1 MVHRRRVGD
10 VGHFGADNVFVEL
23 SLLLSSTLDPPGF
36 VVNMRAVLMKF
47 FRFIPIL
54 AAALGFSLPLRAEL
68 VDAVK
73 AVVNSGVV
81 TYAEVEEF
89 TAPAAQALS
98 RDYAGEPNLFQQKL
112 GAALNDGLE
121 QLIERQLILRD
132 FDVEGYKLPDP
143 VVDELVQ
150 ERIRERFGDRITLMK
165 TLQAEGRTFEKF
177 RQEVREQ
184 YIVSALRAK
193 NMSPEKI
200 IISPYKVETY
210 YLSHQD
216 DFKVEDQIKLR
227 MIVLNKASGDDT
239 NTLGLAGEILA
250 KIKEGATFQEMAA
263 VYSQGSQRSQGG
275 DWGWVE
281 RSVLRKE
288 LADTA
293 FALKPGQV
301 SDVIE
306 TPEAC
311 YLMLVEQT
319 RPAHVKRL
327 NDVRDEIEVTLRTQ
341 AQKQLEQQWIAQLKK
356 KTFIR
361 LF

>member
-1 MVHRRRVGD
+1 
-10 VGHFGADNVFVEL
+10 
-23 SLLLSSTLDPPGF
+23 
-36 VVNMRAVLMKF
+36 MKF
-47 FRFIPIL
+47 FSFIPIL
-54 AAALGFSLPLRAEL
+54 AAVLGLNLPLRAEL
-68 VDAVK
+68 VDAIK
-73 AVVNSGVV
+73 AVVGSEVV

-89 TAPAAQALS
+89 IAPAGQALS
-98 RDYAGEPNLFQQKL
+98 REYAGEADLFQQKL
-112 GAALNDGLE
+112 GAARNDGLE
-121 QLIERQLILRD
+121 QLIERRLILHNFETEFHR
-132 FDVEGYKLPDP
+132 LPDS
-143 VVDELVQ
+143 VVDEMVQ
-150 ERIRERFGDRITLMK
+150 DHIREHFGDRITLMK

-177 RQEVREQ
+177 RQEVRDQ

-193 NMSPEKI
+193 NMSPGKI

-210 YLSHQD
+210 YLNHQD

-239 NTLGLAGEILA
+239 NTPSLAGEILA

-263 VYSQGSQRSQGG
+263 VNSQDSQRSQGG
-275 DWGWVE
+275 DRGWVE

-301 SDVIE
+301 SGVIE

-319 RPAHVKRL
+319 RPAHVKPL
-327 NDVRDEIEVTLRTQ
+327 SEVRDDVETTLRTQ
-341 AQKQLEQQWIAQLKK
+341 EQKQLEQQWIEKLKK
-356 KTFIR
+356 KAFIR